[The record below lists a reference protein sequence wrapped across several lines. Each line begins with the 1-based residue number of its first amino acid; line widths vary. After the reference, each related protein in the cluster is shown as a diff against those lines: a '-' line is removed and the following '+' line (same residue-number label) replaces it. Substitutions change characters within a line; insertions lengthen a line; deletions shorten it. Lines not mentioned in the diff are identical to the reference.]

1 MMCTSFCLTLL
12 QDMERSKI
20 QRKFK
25 VSSMTFL
32 QRCMIYLI
40 GKKLKSDTGRLRKH
54 IPMKMAMSIPKAMKK
69 LMSIRSS

>member
-1 MMCTSFCLTLL
+1 MSFYPISL
-12 QDMERSKI
+12 QDVEKLRI

-40 GKKLKSDTGRLRKH
+40 GKKLKSDTGQLRKH

-69 LMSIRSS
+69 PMSIRSS